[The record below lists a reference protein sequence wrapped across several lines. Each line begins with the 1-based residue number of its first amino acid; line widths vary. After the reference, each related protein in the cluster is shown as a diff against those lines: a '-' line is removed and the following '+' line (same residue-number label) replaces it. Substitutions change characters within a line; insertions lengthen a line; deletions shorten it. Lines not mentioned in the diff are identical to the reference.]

1 MNRDGKEVV
10 GVGRVYLTYH
20 GDGNVGIGTPP
31 QVASA
36 PLGEPVEHLRVSMT
50 DGVGITP
57 KDMNREDI
65 IRMAQE
71 AGFKVDWQHAD
82 VAEIKAKRY
91 EYFAAL
97 VANAERE
104 KLAAWMM
111 RQGYATG
118 HGDTVEDLLKELEWQ
133 IEERISNERE
143 ACAKVCDG
151 MDHNGVMIA
160 ADCAAAIRARGNT

>member
-57 KDMNREDI
+57 KDMNREEI
-65 IRMAQE
+65 IRMARE
-71 AGFKVDWQHAD
+71 AGLDPDLWNYTDAFDYFAYL
-82 VAEIKAKRY
+82 VAE
-91 EYFAAL
+91 
-97 VANAERE
+97 
-104 KLAAWMM
+104 
-111 RQGYATG
+111 
-118 HGDTVEDLLKELEWQ
+118 H
-133 IEERISNERE
+133 ERE
-143 ACAKVCDG
+143 AIWNLLFEYAGRDDLSDSDQSLLKHLLDL
-151 MDHNGVMIA
+151 IA
-160 ADCAAAIRARGNT
+160 ARWQEWSNKEGEESWIEKK